1 MLACR
6 QIRLLV
12 ITREWD
18 IMAKP
23 IWNLQG
29 TIADLDLPRPTWR
42 HLIPWLLVF
51 VFLGTPIAMGSNLL
65 GHRANWQGSIVS
77 FHHVSLETAMHN
89 ASHWNEINVLNNQ
102 TDIVRQHTDAY
113 SPSGVN
119 HYDSDYGDTWW
130 VGMWNCMV
138 LYGGSICVQGRVRY
152 NIGVYNESN
161 VNYARSIACH
171 EQGHAIGLAH
181 STGGSSCMFSSP
193 AQERP
198 TYAPHDIA
206 HINALY

>member
-1 MLACR
+1 MLIWIYHARPGVTLFRGYSSSCFWVR
-6 QIRLLV
+6 RSPWVRISWV
-12 ITREWD
+12 IE
-18 IMAKP
+18 
-23 IWNLQG
+23 
-29 TIADLDLPRPTWR
+29 PTGR
-42 HLIPWLLVF
+42 VP
-51 VFLGTPIAMGSNLL
+51 
-65 GHRANWQGSIVS
+65 IVS

-138 LYGGSICVQGRVRY
+138 SYGGSICVQGRVRY